1 LPNQLTAHDL
11 TCIRGDRRLYTGV
24 GFSLSDGE
32 LLHVAG
38 PNGCGKTTLLRML
51 CGLVEP
57 AHGEIRWQDKA
68 IAKWGEEFLQHVT
81 HLGHLNAIKGDL
93 TCRENLHFS
102 TMLAGTK
109 VSPDAIDAALE
120 GMGILDRGDLP
131 TRVFSQG
138 QKRRLGLA
146 RLLLADTLLW
156 ILDEP
161 FNALDVNA
169 VAKVRSALEEHLAGG
184 GMAIITSHQDVG
196 LAGASC
202 RRLELGQ

>member
-1 LPNQLTAHDL
+1 
-11 TCIRGDRRLYTGV
+11 
-24 GFSLSDGE
+24 
-32 LLHVAG
+32 VAG

-57 AHGEIRWQDKA
+57 ARGEVRWQDKA
-68 IAKWGEEFLQHVT
+68 IAKWGEEYLRQLT

-93 TCRENLHFS
+93 TCRENLRFS
-102 TMLAGTK
+102 AALSGTT

-120 GMGILDRGDLP
+120 GMGILERGDLP
-131 TRVFSQG
+131 TLVLSQG

-146 RLLLADTLLW
+146 RLLVTDTRLW

-184 GMAIITSHQDVG
+184 GMGVITSHQDVG
-196 LAGASC
+196 LEVASC

>member
-1 LPNQLTAHDL
+1 M
-11 TCIRGDRRLYTGV
+11 CIRGDRPLYTGV
-24 GFSLSDGE
+24 GFSLGDGE

-57 AHGEIRWQDKA
+57 ARGEVRWQDKA
-68 IAKWGEEFLQHVT
+68 IAKWGEEYLRQLT

-93 TCRENLHFS
+93 TCRENLSFS
-102 TMLAGTK
+102 ATLSGTT

-120 GMGILDRGDLP
+120 GMGILERGDLP
-131 TRVFSQG
+131 TRVLSQG

-146 RLLLADTLLW
+146 RLLVTDTRLW

-169 VAKVRSALEEHLAGG
+169 VAKVRSALEEHLADG
-184 GMAIITSHQDVG
+184 GMGVITSHQDVG
-196 LAGASC
+196 LEVASC